1 MEDSNRLFY
10 KTIKMKLSDSS
21 IIDVNNLGEKELNEF
36 VLQCLSLMSKDMK
49 ERELNQN
56 DELIYLL
63 FEKINDINE
72 SIEKKILLSESFRK
86 ISNKKTKY
94 KIMEG
99 FFELIYFFEENEEYE
114 NCAILKKVKDSLLID
129 L

>member
-1 MEDSNRLFY
+1 
-10 KTIKMKLSDSS
+10 MKLSDSS
-21 IIDVNNLGEKELNEF
+21 IIDVNNLGEKELSEF
-36 VLQCLSLMSKDMK
+36 VLQCLSLMSTDLKKDK
-49 ERELNQN
+49 LNQN
-56 DELIYLL
+56 DELVYVL
-63 FEKINDINE
+63 FEKINDINK
-72 SIEKKILLSESFRK
+72 SIERKILLNESFRK

-114 NCAILKKVKDSLLID
+114 NCAILKKVKDGLLID

>member
-1 MEDSNRLFY
+1 
-10 KTIKMKLSDSS
+10 MKLGDSS
-21 IIDVNNLGEKELNEF
+21 IVDVNNLDKKELNEF
-36 VLQCLSLMSKDMK
+36 VLQCLALMSKK
-49 ERELNQN
+49 HKKTINNKNELHQ
-56 DELIYLL
+56 LL
-63 FEKINDINE
+63 FQKINEINN
-72 SIEKKILLSESFRK
+72 SIEQKILLSESFRK

-114 NCAILKKVKDSLLID
+114 NCAVLKKVKDSLLID

>member
-1 MEDSNRLFY
+1 
-10 KTIKMKLSDSS
+10 MKLGDSS
-21 IIDVNNLGEKELNEF
+21 IINVNNLDKKELNEF
-36 VLQCLSLMSKDMK
+36 VLQCLALMNKRSKDK
-49 ERELNQN
+49 INENNELN
-56 DELIYLL
+56 YLL
-63 FEKINDINE
+63 FEKINEINK
-72 SIEKKILLSESFRK
+72 SIEQKILLSESFRK

-99 FFELIYFFEENEEYE
+99 FFELIYFFENNEEYE

>member
-1 MEDSNRLFY
+1 
-10 KTIKMKLSDSS
+10 MKLSDSS
-21 IIDVNNLGEKELNEF
+21 IINVNNLGEKELNEF

-49 ERELNQN
+49 ERKINQN

-72 SIEKKILLSESFRK
+72 SIERKILLNESFRK